1 MKRVVVAGALGA
13 LALLGCSTSSDPASD
28 TSIATTD
35 GSVIVKPRADVVV
48 TADQAATL
56 IGRTEAGAEA
66 YANDKGWVWR
76 VGRRDG
82 EQFMLTQDYCECRV
96 TVSIDNS
103 IVTDAVVG

>member
-1 MKRVVVAGALGA
+1 MKRVVLASAVVA
-13 LALLGCSTSSDPASD
+13 LALLGCSSSGDPASD
-28 TSIATTD
+28 TSVVTTD
-35 GSVIVKPRADVVV
+35 GSVVVEPGADVVI

-56 IGRTEAGAEA
+56 IGKTEASAEA